1 MIEHHKECPA
11 TDGFGCRCDEL
22 ILIDK
27 VIEQIKRDI
36 DNCDETA
43 IVELLLSTPRN
54 KLESFLP
61 ENVPEKLKAFIPLG
75 ELK

>member
-1 MIEHHKECPA
+1 MIAHDSNCPA
-11 TDGFGCRCDEL
+11 PNGFGCGCDEL

-43 IVELLLSTPRN
+43 IVELLLATPRD

>member
-1 MIEHHKECPA
+1 MIGHHKECPA
-11 TDGFGCRCDEL
+11 TDGFGCRCEEL
-22 ILIDK
+22 SLVDK

-43 IVELLLSTPRN
+43 IVELLLATPRKN
-54 KLESFLP
+54 LESFLP
-61 ENVPEKLKAFIPLG
+61 ENKPEQLKVFIPLG